1 MKTYLKLILNS
12 EGASPMQVVAV
23 LKKHGFEPA
32 IGIHD
37 LEKNWGK
44 EKKEVAE
51 VLDFIEKV
59 HMALKGMNISYE
71 ITTI

>member
-1 MKTYLKLILNS
+1 MKTYLKLILHS
-12 EGASPMQVVAV
+12 EGASPQQVVSV
-23 LKKHGFEPA
+23 LKKFGFEPA

-51 VLDFIEKV
+51 ILDFIEKV
-59 HMALKGMNISYE
+59 HESLKGLNVSYE